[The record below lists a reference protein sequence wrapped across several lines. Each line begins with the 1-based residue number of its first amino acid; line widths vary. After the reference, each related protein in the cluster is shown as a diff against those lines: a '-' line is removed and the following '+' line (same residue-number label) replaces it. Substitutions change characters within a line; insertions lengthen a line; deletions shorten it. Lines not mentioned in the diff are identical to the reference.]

1 MMRSSG
7 VICGVTLSDSTA
19 FLNCVVVAP
28 LDADSWYGI
37 STPCSMLAS
46 LPFAVM
52 TRGEET
58 TSPRPSVC
66 AAEISRSTM

>member
-28 LDADSWYGI
+28 LEADSW
-37 STPCSMLAS
+37 
-46 LPFAVM
+46 
-52 TRGEET
+52 
-58 TSPRPSVC
+58 
-66 AAEISRSTM
+66 